1 MDGST
6 AHLQRV
12 KKFLDK
18 EIYTKN
24 LATTDIRILNTVEDF
39 FNAKIETSL
48 SLT

>member
-6 AHLQRV
+6 ARLQRV

-24 LATTDIRILNTVEDF
+24 LAATDIRILNTVEDF